1 MSVLPY
7 QEILALCGLKASDPE
22 DKETTTGLI
31 TSSRKKNIRS
41 AGYDL
46 RLGEKYHLQKGI
58 KGGKLEV
65 QQLDVNKAATLVVP
79 PNEVVIVTTV
89 ETLKLPNNLVGHLT
103 LKLDLLL
110 QGLIMANQSQ
120 VDAGYEG
127 GLFILLYNLSNQNVS
142 LRQGDSIL
150 RLELTTL
157 TNSTDKPYGGAYKNV
172 SLAQVLKS
180 PIESSLA
187 VMKKA
192 VDKSKKAIDRTQVFG
207 LVFLVITAILGY
219 FGPLAT
225 RIDKLDQKVDDV
237 AQLHG
242 LESSLYGTA
251 KKDELDSLKKE
262 INELKKQVEDL
273 KKAHA
278 PVR

>member
-7 QEILALCGLKASDPE
+7 QEILALCGLLAGDPE
-22 DKETTTGLI
+22 DKETLTGPI
-31 TSSRKKNIRS
+31 TPSRKKNIRS

-46 RLGEKYHLQKGI
+46 RLGDKYHLQKGI

-65 QQLDVNKAATLVVP
+65 QQLDVAKAATLVVP

-89 ETLKLPNNLVGHLT
+89 ESLKLPPDLVGHLT

-110 QGLIMANQSQ
+110 RGLIMANQSQ

-142 LRQGDSIL
+142 LQRGDSIL
-150 RLELTTL
+150 RLELTKL
-157 TNSTDKPYGGAYKNV
+157 TKPTEKPYGGTYANV

-187 VMKKA
+187 VMRKE
-192 VDKSKKAIDRTQVFG
+192 VDKSKKSLLWTQIG
-207 LVFLVITAILGY
+207 GAAILVLTSVLSY

-225 RIDKLDQKVDDV
+225 RTAKLEQQVIDVEK
-237 AQLHG
+237 LHG
-242 LESSLYGTA
+242 LESSLYGA
-251 KKDELDSLKKE
+251 ARKDELDSLKKE
-262 INELKKQVEDL
+262 INELKQQVEDL
-273 KKAHA
+273 KKAHGA
-278 PVR
+278 VR